1 MAVGDWQAAHKQVR
15 DLDDGGNYTAAVAS
29 VVSTRPGRLRARR
42 SQQLDADARRGDRR
56 RAAAFADATGSA
68 AAALTG
74 LVAGP
79 AVLALL
85 AAAAVAVGLGRRI
98 GEYR

>member
-1 MAVGDWQAAHKQVR
+1 MAI
-15 DLDDGGNYTAAVAS
+15 
-29 VVSTRPGRLRARR
+29 
-42 SQQLDADARRGDRR
+42 DAER
-56 RAAAFADATGSA
+56 AAFADATGSA
-68 AAALTG
+68 ASALTG